1 LVNVLIRWA
10 FTVAS
15 LVKRAACLALVVALV
30 GCAGLPPRPALAP
43 THALDVGL
51 ATDLGRIATAS
62 VAGHDSGFQLM
73 PVGATALRMRLDL
86 VTHAQRSLDIQTFAF
101 RDDRAGR
108 QIARALEAAA
118 SRGVRVRLLID
129 DLNTA
134 GTDELLLGLDAHP
147 NIEVRLF
154 NPFVLGRS
162 SLAARLIQSWAD
174 LGRVNHRMHNKL
186 FVADNAIAIFGGRN
200 IGDDYFMLAG
210 RTNFV
215 DFDVLGAGRVVRD
228 LSASFDD
235 YWNSEYAYPVV
246 SIVGT
251 GRGGALRPPAHLDT
265 SHRDSASP
273 DDDVLA
279 AQVTPRLE
287 KYTKAPAQ
295 LAAGSLRLV
304 GADAEVK
311 VDLTDKIAGTRLENP
326 RGTVRA
332 FIGDLMHLAKREIFV
347 VSPYYVPG
355 KESMAWIR
363 KLSAAGVKMT
373 LLTNSLAATDEPLVH
388 AGYLRYR
395 KDILELGVEIFEL
408 SPTLARRA
416 GGLADFGE
424 SLGRLHAKVIVVDR
438 TQLFVGSM
446 NLDTR
451 SERYN
456 TELGVLMKGPALA
469 NDFLDLLE
477 FEASA
482 YRVRLN
488 RQTREVEWVQGSGAD
503 EKVWTSEPEA
513 SAWLLFRVR
522 LFGAFV
528 PERWL

>member
-1 LVNVLIRWA
+1 
-10 FTVAS
+10 
-15 LVKRAACLALVVALV
+15 
-30 GCAGLPPRPALAP
+30 
-43 THALDVGL
+43 
-51 ATDLGRIATAS
+51 
-62 VAGHDSGFQLM
+62 
-73 PVGATALRMRLDL
+73 MRLDL
-86 VTHAQRSLDIQTFAF
+86 ATRAQRTLDIQTFVF
-101 RDDRAGR
+101 HDDRAGKEV
-108 QIARALEAAA
+108 AHALEAAA

-129 DLNTA
+129 DWNTA
-134 GTDELLLGLDAHP
+134 GTDKLLLDLDAHP

-162 SLAARLIQSWAD
+162 SPGARLILSFAD

-210 RTNFV
+210 RVNFV
-215 DFDVLGAGRVVRD
+215 DFDVLSAGRVVLD
-228 LSASFDD
+228 LSKSFDD
-235 YWNSEYAYPVV
+235 FWNSEYAYPVV
-246 SIVGT
+246 SIVEKGT
-251 GRGGALRPPAHLDT
+251 EET
-265 SHRDSASP
+265 SGPRVGSGTSNGDSASKDRELLEP
-273 DDDVLA
+273 
-279 AQVTPRLE
+279 QVPARLE
-287 KYTKAPAQ
+287 KYTNAPAQ
-295 LAAGSLRLV
+295 LIAGRLRLV

-311 VDLTDKIAGTRLENP
+311 ADLTDKIAGTHVANP
-326 RGTVRA
+326 TGTVRA
-332 FIGDLMHLAKREIFV
+332 YIGDLMHVAKREIFV

-363 KLSAAGVKMT
+363 RLSAAGVKMT

-395 KDILELGVEIFEL
+395 KDMLELGVEIFEL

-416 GGLADFGE
+416 GGLAHFGE

-438 TQLFVGSM
+438 NQLFVGSM

-488 RQTREVEWVQGSGAD
+488 PQTREVEWVQGSGAD
-503 EKVWTSEPEA
+503 EKVLTSEPEA
-513 SAWLLFRVR
+513 GAWLRFKVR

-528 PERWL
+528 PEGWL

>member
-1 LVNVLIRWA
+1 
-10 FTVAS
+10 
-15 LVKRAACLALVVALV
+15 
-30 GCAGLPPRPALAP
+30 
-43 THALDVGL
+43 
-51 ATDLGRIATAS
+51 
-62 VAGHDSGFQLM
+62 M

-86 VTHAQRSLDIQTFAF
+86 IARAQRSLDIQTFAF
-101 RDDRAGR
+101 QNDRAGTE
-108 QIARALEAAA
+108 IACALEAAA
-118 SRGVRVRLLID
+118 TRGVRVRLLID

-147 NIEVRLF
+147 NIDLRLF

-162 SLAARLIQSWAD
+162 SLGARLIQSWAD

-186 FVADNAIAIFGGRN
+186 FVADNSIAIFGGRN
-200 IGDDYFMLAG
+200 IGDDYFMLADG
-210 RTNFV
+210 VNFV
-215 DFDVLGAGRVVRD
+215 DFDVLGAGRVVRE

-235 YWNSEYAYPVV
+235 YWNSEYAYPVA
-246 SIVGT
+246 SIVGAA
-251 GRGGALRPPAHLDT
+251 GPAPIRPC
-265 SHRDSASP
+265 
-273 DDDVLA
+273 VLA
-279 AQVTPRLE
+279 DISHPGPASAAAQLETQLPVRME
-287 KYTKAPAQ
+287 KYTRAPAQ
-295 LAAGSLRLV
+295 LAAGRLQLV
-304 GADAEVK
+304 AANDEVK
-311 VDLTDKIAGTRLENP
+311 GDLTDKIAGTRLGNP
-326 RGTVRA
+326 EGTVRA
-332 FIGDLMHLAKREIFV
+332 FIGGLMHVAEREILV
-347 VSPYYVPG
+347 ISPYYVPG

-363 KLSAAGVKMT
+363 KLSANGVKMT
-373 LLTNSLAATDEPLVH
+373 LFTNSLAATDEPLVH

-416 GGLADFGE
+416 SGLAELGE

-438 TQLFVGSM
+438 TDLFVGSM

-456 TELGVLMKGPALA
+456 TELGVLMKAPALA

-488 RQTREVEWVQGSGAD
+488 PQTREVEWVQGSGAD
-503 EKVWTSEPEA
+503 EKVLTSEPET
-513 SAWLLFRVR
+513 SAWLRFKVR
-522 LFGAFV
+522 LLGAIV